1 MFQLM
6 GTEQRQTSERQLYSG
21 SGSNGSPGGQS
32 VESATAE
39 QRGTQFL
46 PKKIILDVNL
56 MLFEFYWPFVS
67 FVFNS
72 CVHFGLWFRKNYK
85 HSLCVCPYKK

>member
-21 SGSNGSPGGQS
+21 SGPSGSPGGQS

-39 QRGTQFL
+39 QRG
-46 PKKIILDVNL
+46 DS
-56 MLFEFYWPFVS
+56 VS
-67 FVFNS
+67 AKE
-72 CVHFGLWFRKNYK
+72 HHL
-85 HSLCVCPYKK
+85 